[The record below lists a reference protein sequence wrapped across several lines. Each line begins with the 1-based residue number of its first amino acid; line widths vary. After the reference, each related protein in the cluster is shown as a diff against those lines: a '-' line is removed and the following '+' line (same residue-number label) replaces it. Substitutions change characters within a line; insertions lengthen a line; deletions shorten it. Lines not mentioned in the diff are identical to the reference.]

1 MRNAR
6 AVTLIEL
13 MVVLSVIA
21 IILGVGL
28 AFLTSATR
36 DLEFRSAVGQ
46 FRTLLRYARSEAIAQ
61 HSPAY
66 VEVDPTPDHREM
78 RAVTKRPIA
87 LWHFED
93 PECTGAFGQNGKM
106 HGGDLV
112 RGKLGSALSL
122 GTGDSVDCGEL
133 PVFRPDQGILL
144 EAWLLLNSRQA
155 QTLFTCEGEYALRV
169 SADGGLAGEAGG
181 KKADAQ
187 GSQVPVGRWFETKLV
202 YDGKVVLLFQDGQV
216 VGASEDDGKPG
227 ELDTR
232 GSRFVIGADKNGV
245 DGLVDEV
252 RVSAI
257 LATESR
263 KMPEGVTIVGDAAV
277 QIWFDDRGRLD
288 RGHHAAPA
296 SITLSWEKESET
308 FTVGWLG
315 TVQSITGEPVVPE
328 EDKAKDDK
336 AKDGKAKDG
345 KADPKKT
352 EAGNGK

>member
-1 MRNAR
+1 MRKAQ

-28 AFLTSATR
+28 AFLTSATK

-66 VEVDPTPDHREM
+66 VEVDPVLHEM
-78 RAVTKRPIA
+78 RAVTKRPVA

-93 PECTGAFGQNGKM
+93 AECTGAFGQNGKM

-122 GTGDSVDCGEL
+122 GTEDSVDCGDL
-133 PVFRPDQGILL
+133 PIFRPDQGILV

-169 SADGGLAGEAGG
+169 AADGGLAGEAGG
-181 KKADAQ
+181 KKTDAQ
-187 GSQVPVGRWFETKLV
+187 GTQVPVGRWFETKLV

-227 ELDTR
+227 VLSDK
-232 GSRFVIGADKNGV
+232 GGPFVIGAEKNGV

-263 KMPEGVTIVGDAAV
+263 KMPDGVTIVGDAAV

-288 RGHHAAPA
+288 RGHHGAPA
-296 SITLSWEKESET
+296 AVTLSWEKESET

-328 EDKAKDDK
+328 EEKPKEGEKDAKKAE
-336 AKDGKAKDG
+336 AGDGK
-345 KADPKKT
+345 
-352 EAGNGK
+352 